1 MEYHEEL
8 YIPMGIKANR
18 QVIEGMEVKEVFL
31 MGVMVCITVILCALY
46 YVTFADPIGTF
57 FGALAI
63 LLSSYLVLK
72 KSEKDNQ
79 SFLDMLQ
86 HIFSYYRGRKHY
98 AYIHLNEWE

>member
-57 FGALAI
+57 FGGLAI
-63 LLSSYLVLK
+63 LLSSYLILK

-79 SFLDMLQ
+79 SFLDMLS
-86 HIFSYYRGRKHY
+86 HIISYYRGRKHY